1 MNSYK
6 LVKNE
11 NGEGFKLKLGENEI
25 PKPRENEI
33 LIKVGA
39 VSLNFRDNMVIRGDY
54 GEKSLGLTPVSD
66 VVGRV
71 IKIGE
76 KVKRDDI
83 KVNDRVTCN
92 FVTDWIDGKA
102 ESNYGDNILNGGL
115 AEYMVLPADAVVLP
129 PSYLSDEEVTT
140 LPIAALT
147 AYHSL
152 IVKGNLSK
160 DHFVLIQG
168 TGGVS
173 LFAVQIVHAIGA
185 KSIVLTSSN
194 EKSEKVKNLG
204 ADFVINYKEL
214 PNWSEKVLEI
224 TNGVGVDQILE
235 VVGGD
240 NISKSIDVAKR
251 EGNIFIIGVLESP
264 KTNLNILRILG
275 KRLNI
280 IGILVGPKRSFDE
293 MNQFFTKHSI
303 KPIIEKVYQ
312 FEKAEDAYSHLKKGA
327 FGKIVIKI

>member
-25 PKPRENEI
+25 

-39 VSLNFRDNMVIRGDY
+39 VSLNFRDNM
-54 GEKSLGLTPVSD
+54 
-66 VVGRV
+66 
-71 IKIGE
+71 
-76 KVKRDDI
+76 
-83 KVNDRVTCN
+83 
-92 FVTDWIDGKA
+92 
-102 ESNYGDNILNGGL
+102 NGGL

-129 PSYLSDEEVTT
+129 PSTN

-204 ADFVINYKEL
+204 ADFVINHKEL

-224 TNGVGVDQILE
+224 TNGVVVDQILE

-240 NISKSIDVAKR
+240 NISKSIDAAKR
-251 EGNIFIIGVLESP
+251 EIKL
-264 KTNLNILRILG
+264 KW
-275 KRLNI
+275 
-280 IGILVGPKRSFDE
+280 SFDE
-293 MNQFFTKHSI
+293 MNQFLTKHSI
-303 KPIIEKVYQ
+303 KPTIEKVYQ